1 MKSLKYAFKD
11 PSLLA
16 VALTHRS
23 AATKHNEQLEF
34 LGDALLGFIIADE
47 ICLRYPDAA
56 EGPLTRLRASLV
68 NRDTLAEI
76 ARELNVGD
84 FLRLGEGELK
94 SGGWRRDSIL
104 ANTLEAIVAAIYL
117 DGGMESCRAE
127 VHRWFAARLITHRP
141 ETARKDAKTELQE
154 YLQGRRLDLPVY
166 RTLEEEGPPHLRRF
180 KIECA
185 VTGLSPVVVES
196 ESRRSGEQAAAR
208 IALTQLIGEKA

>member
-1 MKSLKYAFKD
+1 
-11 PSLLA
+11 

-23 AATKHNEQLEF
+23 AASKHNEQLEF

-47 ICLRYPDAA
+47 ICVRHPAAA

-84 FLRLGEGELK
+84 YLKLGEGELK

-117 DGGMESCRAE
+117 DGGMEACRAE
-127 VHRWFAARLITHRP
+127 VHRWFADRLISHRP
-141 ETARKDAKTELQE
+141 ETARKDAKTELQDS
-154 YLQGRRLDLPVY
+154 LQARRLELPVY
-166 RTLEEEGPPHLRRF
+166 RTLEEEGPPHQRLF

-185 VTGLSPVVVES
+185 VAGLDPVVVES
-196 ESRRSGEQAAAR
+196 ASRRSGEQAAAR
-208 IALTQLIGEKA
+208 IALTYLIGEQA